1 MEQYHNSN
9 IIAPAVTGDQVQ
21 SSVRGEGKTNISVGA
36 NNPFNAAQ
44 TEMHAVSGGGSGR
57 VIEHPPVFSIFP
69 SLVTSV
75 TERYFIHLG
84 VHYASSGNICEAG

>member
-36 NNPFNAAQ
+36 NNPLDSAQ
-44 TEMHAVSGGGSGR
+44 TESHAVRSGA
-57 VIEHPPVFSIFP
+57 V
-69 SLVTSV
+69 
-75 TERYFIHLG
+75 
-84 VHYASSGNICEAG
+84 